1 MRQTVGRVRELTRDR
16 PATVE
21 WMDGIHDLP
30 LQHPEALARRIERF
44 ARTAVS

>member
-1 MRQTVGRVRELTRDR
+1 VARVRSLTRGR
-16 PATVE
+16 PVTVE

-44 ARTAVS
+44 AETAVG